1 MRSYDPPLP
10 VRVRAAPDGRPQA
23 FVWDGVTHAVESIE
37 GVREPRLDWWAA
49 EGEQHRR
56 YYLIVTTRG
65 LVVELV
71 RDEVAGE
78 WAVARRLD

>member
-10 VRVRAAPDGRPQA
+10 VRVRTAPDGRPQA

-49 EGEQHRR
+49 EGEQHRWAGAGTVGR
-56 YYLIVTTRG
+56 
-65 LVVELV
+65 
-71 RDEVAGE
+71 VA
-78 WAVARRLD
+78 AVS